1 MIATID
7 QTKTMREGCIQ
18 DFPYNCGRSFFA
30 QDTQDYKWLFVLQD
44 RAKSYIVFDMLEPR
58 EWDDG
63 RHVT

>member
-1 MIATID
+1 
-7 QTKTMREGCIQ
+7 MRKGRIQ

-44 RAKSYIVFDMLEPR
+44 KAKNYIVFDMLELR